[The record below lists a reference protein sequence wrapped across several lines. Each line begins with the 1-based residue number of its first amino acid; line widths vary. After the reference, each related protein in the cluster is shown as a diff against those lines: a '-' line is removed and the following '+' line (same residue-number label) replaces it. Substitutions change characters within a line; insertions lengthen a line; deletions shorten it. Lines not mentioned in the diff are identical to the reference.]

1 MIFDK
6 YGCDIDKLQKKDNE
20 NYQRKYTKEKGPI
33 SPNVPKGPK
42 DISTYLKTRK
52 PTEWIVDSFG
62 ASGAC
67 VIIAGDKGSGKTSF
81 IYRLAESISKG
92 EKFLSELYTVK
103 KKVLIWQADESKI
116 NALNK
121 LNRMDINEGIDIV
134 YKDYGWNQLNIHKLG
149 EQIEINNYGVVLID
163 SISTLVSNRGVN
175 FKDMEIA
182 TPLYELNNLA
192 GELNILIVIT
202 SHLNKEDRDDFKSYV
217 NSNTSYN
224 EGNMF
229 VSNSKNLMKQY
240 YETVFPWLRNCEN
253 IFGFNLKGYAKI
265 RIYAFLA
272 ERFLPY
278 WFNKNGKVLE
288 WKDEPHK
295 RHI

>member
-121 LNRMDINEGIDIV
+121 LKRMDINEGIDIV
-134 YKDYGWNQLNIHKLG
+134 FKAVSYTHLTLPTKLS
-149 EQIEINNYGVVLID
+149 V
-163 SISTLVSNRGVN
+163 
-175 FKDMEIA
+175 
-182 TPLYELNNLA
+182 
-192 GELNILIVIT
+192 
-202 SHLNKEDRDDFKSYV
+202 
-217 NSNTSYN
+217 
-224 EGNMF
+224 
-229 VSNSKNLMKQY
+229 
-240 YETVFPWLRNCEN
+240 
-253 IFGFNLKGYAKI
+253 
-265 RIYAFLA
+265 
-272 ERFLPY
+272 
-278 WFNKNGKVLE
+278 
-288 WKDEPHK
+288 
-295 RHI
+295 